1 MSDDEVFVLLISGVL
16 TLLTWGNWVY
26 VHNGLG
32 DPEYPHGRG
41 VLPWIIPVAC
51 AGILFSV
58 LRTASSFDVRDSSTY
73 TFFYMLMGLA
83 WIGLTVR
90 VSAFMGI
97 SARDDVIER
106 RNGAASVAIA
116 GAMLGV
122 TFAFAGGNVGDGPG
136 WWVVVFAAGLATV
149 TLFVLWWAL
158 DVLTHVGDAITI
170 DRDDATALR
179 LAGFLVA
186 AGVILGHAVAGNWVS
201 SVDTVRDFYLAGWPV
216 LLLFGFAILVERSFR
231 VSPQRPRPAVL
242 AYGFFPAIAY
252 VIAAVSIVLWLEAH
266 P

>member
-1 MSDDEVFVLLISGVL
+1 M
-16 TLLTWGNWVY
+16 LTWGNWIY

-32 DPEYPHGRG
+32 DPDYPHGRG
-41 VLPWIIPVAC
+41 ALPWIIPVVC

-58 LRTASSFDVRDSSTY
+58 LRTLSSFDVRDSSLY
-73 TFFYMLMGLA
+73 TFFYMVLGLA

-90 VSAFMGI
+90 ASAFMGI

-106 RNGAASVAIA
+106 SNGAASVAIA

-136 WWVVVFAAGLATV
+136 WWVVVFAAALATGV
-149 TLFVLWWAL
+149 LYLLWWGL
-158 DVLTHVGDAITI
+158 DTLAHVGDAITI

-186 AGVILGHAVAGNWVS
+186 AGIVLGHAVAGDWVS
-201 SVDTVRDFYLAGWPV
+201 TFETVRDFALGGWPA
-216 LLLFGFAILVERSFR
+216 LLLFGFALLVERSFG
-231 VSPQRPRPAVL
+231 VSPQRPRPPML
-242 AYGFFPAIAY
+242 AYGFFPAMAY
-252 VIAAVSIVLWLEAH
+252 VIAAASAVLWLEAH